1 MLSKSLPKSL
11 GLRAALAGTALA
23 GAAFALAQPAAAQ
36 LGPDAAACR
45 SGGSPAVLVTVDGFR
60 QRTGN
65 IRVAIYGSDPR
76 RFLAR
81 GQTLKKVNVPVTR
94 GGPMRICVALPG
106 AGRYAIAVR
115 HDVNGDNRRGDWS
128 DGGGFSRNPRVSLTN
143 LRPRYDN
150 VAINVGRGV
159 TQVGVVLNYRF
170 GLAIRPVR
178 AS

>member
-1 MLSKSLPKSL
+1 MAVS
-11 GLRAALAGTALA
+11 
-23 GAAFALAQPAAAQ
+23 AFASPAMAQ
-36 LGPDAAACR
+36 LGADAAACR
-45 SGGSPAVLVTVDGFR
+45 NGNGHAVLVTVDGFR

-65 IRVAIYGSDPR
+65 VRVAIYGSDPR

-81 GQTLKKVNVPVTR
+81 GQTLRKINVPVTR
-94 GGPMRICVALPG
+94 AGPMRICVAVP
-106 AGRYAIAVR
+106 ASGRYAVAVR
-115 HDVNGDNRRGDWS
+115 HDVNGNNQSRDWS
-128 DGGGFSRNPRVSLTN
+128 DGAGFSRNPRISLTN

-159 TQVGVVLNYRF
+159 TPVGVVLNYRF